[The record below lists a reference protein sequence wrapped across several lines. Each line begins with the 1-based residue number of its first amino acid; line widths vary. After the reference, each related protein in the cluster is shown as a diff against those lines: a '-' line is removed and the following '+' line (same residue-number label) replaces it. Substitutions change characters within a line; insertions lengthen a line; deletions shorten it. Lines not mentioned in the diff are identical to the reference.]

1 MTATRPSLLLYAMP
15 ALPLAFLGLPL
26 YVYLPAHYAAFP
38 GIGLAA
44 VGVVL
49 LLARLIDLVT
59 DPLVGL
65 LADRSRHW
73 LSPQWLMTVGGVLM
87 LGGAWW
93 LFRPAEDADALLS
106 VRRCL
111 TITYLG
117 WTLLAIPYYALGAEL
132 GAEQRSDPGRGL
144 ARGRH
149 DQRDPAALLL
159 PVVLTATDNL
169 AFSASAL
176 LWLVPPAL
184 AAGWLIRPR
193 CRGQAA
199 GVRGKSACHV
209 ARDQPGVTPG
219 LVDSSAEHT
228 RRRNRGDP
236 VSCFT
241 RATSLA
247 LDEGSAGLLSAGLF
261 RRGLLALPLWVVYAR
276 RIGEA
281 RTWRAAMLLAAAGF
295 SAGGLARPGRRHDLR
310 PVCVSPGQP
319 WVQTS
324 RCRRRSRRASWSMN
338 RNGCPGPAAVRCS
351 ACGVWRASSRW
362 PCRPVWRCRCW
373 RGCRRPRPGRPQAV
387 VVPWLYAGLPAFIKL
402 LAVLALQRS
411 VLMSTSVGDPA
422 THSEEVPDAHHPSV
436 AVDPAV
442 GASRRV

>member
-1 MTATRPSLLLYAMP
+1 MTDTRPSLLLYAMP

-93 LFRPAEDADALLS
+93 LFRPAEDADALFLFAM
-106 VRRCL
+106 L

-132 GAEQRSDPGRGL
+132 GADSGQTRVAAWREAGMISGTL
-144 ARGRH
+144 L
-149 DQRDPAALLL
+149 ALLL
-159 PVVLTATDNL
+159 PVLLNAKDNL

-184 AAGWLIRPR
+184 AASWLIRP
-193 CRGQAA
+193 GA
-199 GVRGKSACHV
+199 V
-209 ARDQPGVTPG
+209 ARHAGARASLLAMWTDTSLAARQVLSIHLLNALAGGTAAT
-219 LVDSSAEHT
+219 LFLIYT
-228 RRRNRGDP
+228 RE
-236 VSCFT
+236 
-241 RATSLA
+241 ALA
-247 LDEGSAGLLSAGLF
+247 LDERSAGLLLLLYFVVGLA
-261 RRGLLALPLWVVYAR
+261 ALPFWVLLAR

-281 RTWRAAMLLAAAGF
+281 RAWRAAMLLAAAGF
-295 SAGGLARPGRRHDLR
+295 LPAALLGQGDGTIFALVCVVTGATLGADIALPAALQARVVVDESQRLSRPRGGALFGLWGMASKLALALSAGLALPLLAWLSV
-310 PVCVSPGQP
+310 PE
-319 WVQTS
+319 
-324 RCRRRSRRASWSMN
+324 A
-338 RNGCPGPAAVRCS
+338 
-351 ACGVWRASSRW
+351 
-362 PCRPVWRCRCW
+362 
-373 RGCRRPRPGRPQAV
+373 GRPQAV

-411 VLMSTSVGDPA
+411 VLMSTPVDDPD
-422 THSEEVPDAHHPSV
+422 HSEEVPDAHHPSV
-436 AVDPAV
+436 AVNPAV